1 MKCETCESD
10 IEDLQVKVWK
20 GKTVCPACFLVLN
33 ESPQDLPVTK
43 PAAVIAPS
51 APAQSPNRPASN
63 SDNIR
68 QRRPVAPPAM
78 RTQQRTVIVWV
89 LVGLAFVSHFAF
101 FEIPFVEFNPERQ
114 SDVLFLKTRQRID
127 VPHYS
132 QWLKRTV
139 HSSKPAN
146 LGGSMFWGIGLPIIF
161 IGAALFIKAGSSPR
175 LTTRPNAGT

>member
-20 GKTVCPACFLVLN
+20 GKTVCPDCFVVLN
-33 ESPQDLPVTK
+33 DSPQDLPVTK

-89 LVGLAFVSHFAF
+89 FVGLATVSHFAF
-101 FEIPFVEFNPERQ
+101 FQIPLVEYDPSGRKT
-114 SDVLFLKTRQRID
+114 DVIFLRARQRVD
-127 VPHYS
+127 VERRAGTFNF
-132 QWLKRTV
+132 KT
-139 HSSKPAN
+139 SKPAN
-146 LGGSMFWGIGLPIIF
+146 LGGSMFWGIGLPIVF
-161 IGAALFIKAGSSPR
+161 IGVALFVKAGSAPR
-175 LTTRPNAGT
+175 LTTRPNAST